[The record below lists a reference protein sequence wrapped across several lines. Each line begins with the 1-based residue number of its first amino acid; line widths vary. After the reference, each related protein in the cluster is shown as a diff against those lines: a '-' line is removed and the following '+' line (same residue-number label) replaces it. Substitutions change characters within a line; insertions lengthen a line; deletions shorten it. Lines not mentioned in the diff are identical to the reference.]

1 MMKPEV
7 ELQSNNIH
15 STIGVFGSARA
26 ADPGQ
31 DPDGALAKYYVEA
44 RKFAALASA
53 ASQSDKLRDYVVVTG
68 GGPGIMEAAN
78 RGSDDVDAKSIG
90 LNITLPTNNTQTLT

>member
-1 MMKPEV
+1 MRGVRLQLEMMKPEV

-15 STIGVFGSARA
+15 STIVVFGSARA

-31 DPDGALAKYYVEA
+31 DPDGPLAKYYGEA

-53 ASQSDKLRDYVVVTG
+53 VSQSDKPRDYVVVTG

-78 RGSDDVDAKSIG
+78 RGVDDVDAKSIG
-90 LNITLPTNNTQTLT
+90 